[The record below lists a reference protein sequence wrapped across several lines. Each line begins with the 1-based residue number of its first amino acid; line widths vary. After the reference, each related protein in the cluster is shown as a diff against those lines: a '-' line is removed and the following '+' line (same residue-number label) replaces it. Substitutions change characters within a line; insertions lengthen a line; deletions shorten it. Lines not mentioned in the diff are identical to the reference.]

1 MNRGVYESTMF
12 AHYVYKHKYKYKY
25 IYMVPPPQKKKNLL
39 FSWAKEVLYI
49 WQKYAASPGD
59 VSADGSGTKEPE
71 VALKCGF
78 STAPGCFIKRPTF
91 HHCKQRM

>member
-1 MNRGVYESTMF
+1 MRAQCLRITSININININI
-12 AHYVYKHKYKYKY
+12 Y
-25 IYMVPPPQKKKNLL
+25 IYMVPPPPKKKNLL